1 MEFMTSDKN
10 INESIWHLTI
20 TVAAIISAIYMPLQL
35 VFPLNDLRLFR
46 IFEII
51 VTFIFLIDLIYYQ
64 VALQRIGDKNL
75 PHHRKISFGH
85 RLFWFSADLLA
96 AFPLGVVLAFPSL
109 SILRILKLLRVAQ
122 YMHAWRQKVLK
133 YTEYLKL
140 TFFVFWLLIFA
151 HWLACGWLSITAWED
166 TGDKLTQYLSAFHW
180 VIETLTTVGYGET
193 VSNTN
198 IQRIYAIFVM
208 LGGVAVY
215 GYVIGNVAGI
225 LAKRDPAKSQY
236 FSNLEQLNAF
246 VQYREIPGDL
256 QKRIR
261 DYYAYIWKKR
271 LGFDETTFLTAL
283 PQGLRTEVEMHLK
296 LEILDKIPLFEGLT
310 SNFIEEVALNLKPDV
325 CTPGEFIFK
334 AGQKGDKMY
343 FVIRGSLVVSNKNGL
358 VINTLKD
365 GDFFGE
371 IALFTNQVRTA
382 GVQAVTY
389 CDLYILEKEVFEY
402 LLERYP
408 DIGAHIREVARKR
421 QEKDGQA
428 VRY

>member
-1 MEFMTSDKN
+1 MLFDKN
-10 INESIWHLTI
+10 FNEGIWHLTI
-20 TVAAIISAIYMPLQL
+20 TVAAVISAIYIPLQL
-35 VFPLNDLRLFR
+35 VFQLNDLRLFR
-46 IFEII
+46 IFETM
-51 VTFIFLIDLIYYQ
+51 VTLLFLIDLVYYQ
-64 VALQRIGDKNL
+64 VSLHRIGDKTL
-75 PHHRKISFGH
+75 PHHREIPFKH

-96 AFPLGVVLAFPSL
+96 AFPFALVQASPYL

-133 YTEYLKL
+133 YNEYLKL

-151 HWLACGWLSITAWED
+151 HWLACGWLAITVGEY
-166 TGDKLTQYLSAFHW
+166 TGDDLTQYLSGFHW

-193 VSNTN
+193 VSTTN

-208 LGGVAVY
+208 LAGVGVY
-215 GYVIGNVAGI
+215 GYVIGNVASI

-236 FSNLEQLNAF
+236 FSNLDQLNAF

-296 LEILDKIPLFEGLT
+296 LEILDKIPLFEGLD
-310 SNFIEEVALNLKPDV
+310 SVFIEEVALNLKPDV
-325 CTPGEFIFK
+325 YTPGEFIFK
-334 AGQKGDKMY
+334 AGQQGDKMY
-343 FVIRGSLVVSNKNGL
+343 FVIRGNLLVLNKNGS
-358 VINTLKD
+358 VISTLKD

-371 IALFTNQVRTA
+371 IALFTNQVRSA

-402 LLERYP
+402 LLEKFP
-408 DIGAHIREVARKR
+408 DIGSHIREVAIKR
-421 QEKDGQA
+421 QEKDGRA
-428 VRY
+428 VRS